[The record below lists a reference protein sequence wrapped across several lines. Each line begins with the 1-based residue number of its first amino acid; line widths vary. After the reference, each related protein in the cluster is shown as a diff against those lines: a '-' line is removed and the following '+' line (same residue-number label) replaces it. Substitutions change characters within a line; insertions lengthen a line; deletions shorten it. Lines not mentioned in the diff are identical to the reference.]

1 MEPPDL
7 SISSQGCVLYLF
19 WSQWRWCCCPAE
31 WVSLQSCFHQ
41 TKSHWPQGGLRRGL
55 RTDRMTQWCT
65 ALLATELCCPHD
77 LSVLSLIWN
86 KEAMWAANAFFR
98 HFPDNSLILSLNICW
113 LFFKIYFQLLKFT
126 TLKDILKIMFHSQSH
141 PHNCSFLPPCLP
153 TYCLHCSNWL
163 NTYSFLATMD
173 KCKGV
178 LQDEGGEV
186 SVRMALTAH
195 RSRSRRRPESPSIRM
210 STFLQW
216 VFFYTGK
223 QCPKTM
229 TK

>member
-1 MEPPDL
+1 M
-7 SISSQGCVLYLF
+7 
-19 WSQWRWCCCPAE
+19 
-31 WVSLQSCFHQ
+31 
-41 TKSHWPQGGLRRGL
+41 KSHWPQGGLRRGL

-65 ALLATELCCPHD
+65 VLQATELCCPRG

-98 HFPDNSLILSLNICW
+98 HCPDNSLILSLIFVEW

-141 PHNCSFLPPCLP
+141 PHNCFFNSPCLP

-178 LQDEGGEV
+178 LQGEGREV
-186 SVRMALTAH
+186 SVRMAPNAH
-195 RSRSRRRPESPSIRM
+195 RSRSRRRPESPTTRT
-210 STFLQW
+210 STFLPQG
-216 VFFYTGK
+216 FFYTENSV
-223 QCPKTM
+223 PKPWPSSKEWKWVCLYVTLYYSVA
-229 TK
+229 KRIRIKEEI